1 MTFKRLAMRG
11 DRLSR
16 SSLMGMIT
24 EAQGLELELGGVV
37 MVANIQAMVGGYDK
51 NWRILTEG
59 GERVKRQGIVVDSAP
74 APLVT
79 LRRGGWISVD
89 NRNNLVIDQTR
100 RTSCPGSFHHLGS
113 QQPHIFNCF
122 VTNGRMFA

>member
-1 MTFKRLAMRG
+1 MTFNKLAIKG
-11 DRLSR
+11 DKFSR

-37 MVANIQAMVGGYDK
+37 MVAKIQAMVGGYDK

-59 GERVKRQGIVVDSAP
+59 GERVKRQGIVVGSAP

-100 RTSCPGSFHHLGS
+100 RTSCPGSFRNLGS